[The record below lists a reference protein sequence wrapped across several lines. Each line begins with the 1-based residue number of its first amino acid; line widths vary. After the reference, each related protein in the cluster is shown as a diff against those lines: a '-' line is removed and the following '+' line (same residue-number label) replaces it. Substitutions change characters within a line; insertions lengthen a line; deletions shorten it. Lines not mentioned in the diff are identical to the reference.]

1 MVPGG
6 FLEGG
11 TNHRNGCG
19 SGIGRWSIPACAC
32 CPAGQG
38 GRGVG
43 PICDGCS
50 GLPVRETCRNHKGM
64 SCWAAIFDWD
74 GVIVD
79 SSRAHERAWERL
91 AAEVG
96 RPLFPGFFL
105 RSFGMKNERVIRELL
120 GWTAD
125 PAELARLGLRKE
137 ELFREEIRENP
148 LQPLPGVRP
157 FLERLQTA
165 GVSCA
170 VGSSTPRANIEC
182 VIDGLGL
189 RPMFRAIVTGE
200 DVQKGKP
207 DPEVFLRAAER
218 LGVPPERCVVF
229 EDAPV
234 GIEAA
239 RRAGMRVVGVAGT
252 HPAEKLVGCDR
263 VVHRLD
269 ELTVEELSSWFG
281 SVAPGA
287 GVGMAGGPACAPGRL
302 GPV

>member
-1 MVPGG
+1 V
-6 FLEGG
+6 
-11 TNHRNGCG
+11 
-19 SGIGRWSIPACAC
+19 A
-32 CPAGQG
+32 
-38 GRGVG
+38 

-91 AAEVG
+91 SAEVG

-148 LQPLPGVRP
+148 LQPLPGVRA

-170 VGSSTPRANIEC
+170 VGSSTPRANIEY

-189 RPMFRAIVTGE
+189 RLMFRAIVTGE

-218 LGVPPERCVVF
+218 LGVPPQRCVVF